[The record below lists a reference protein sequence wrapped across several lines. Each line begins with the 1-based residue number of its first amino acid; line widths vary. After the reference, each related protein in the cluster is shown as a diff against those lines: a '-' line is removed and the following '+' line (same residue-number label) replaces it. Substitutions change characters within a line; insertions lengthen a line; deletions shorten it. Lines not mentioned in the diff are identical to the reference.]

1 MERLQEAMI
10 LQQMEHIIQHLEK
23 MPQQQRTIYGIYD
36 MAGGS
41 YEFVMGIFADTNGKP
56 RSGYTIGSN
65 SGFTGMLSD
74 GTTYTGIA
82 FPDSKYY
89 NLYTGSF
96 YTGHALTET
105 NGWYNDYASFV
116 DSSGP
121 WFGRGGYCYSNT
133 GAGEFSSSDIGYG
146 SADGFFGLRLVITNE

>member
-1 MERLQEAMI
+1 
-10 LQQMEHIIQHLEK
+10 
-23 MPQQQRTIYGIYD
+23 

-89 NLYTGSF
+89 NLYTGSS

-105 NGWYNDYASFV
+105 QDWYGSFAFFA
-116 DSSGP
+116 DKSQP
-121 WFGRGGYCYSNT
+121 CFYRGGGYNMSLSAIIFNFI
-133 GAGEFSSSDIGYG
+133 GSPGGGDKNLSSR
-146 SADGFFGLRLVITNE
+146 FVIINE